1 MKPTRT
7 KQYPEYRIAPYL
19 RRRKPKRHW
28 SEDIRL
34 WRKFELG
41 LGIIAVLALGAA
53 VWGNYQAKDGLEIA
67 QAGLEQA
74 RKEAE
79 ESRIVNAWQI
89 LSNRSPGNIGK
100 KAALETLNNAKEDLQ
115 GIDLSCETMDG
126 MDDKNENCDTPT
138 FLAEVSLPNAN
149 LIGANLSDADL
160 IGANLSDADLWE
172 ANLSDAILLEA
183 NLSDADLW
191 EANLSDA
198 DLWEANLSD
207 AILFRA
213 ILFRANLSDADLW
226 EANLS
231 DAILFRANLSDTD
244 LSEADLS
251 DADLSEAD
259 LSDAYLIGA
268 NLSDADLFEANL
280 SNVNFCDS
288 FLGCAKKLTQPQ
300 IDKAWVWA
308 DRPPIFKAGEHQLD
322 RAPPPLCPV
331 ELRPEYEA
339 NEEIGKPDGC

>member
-7 KQYPEYRIAPYL
+7 KQFPEYRIAPYL

-34 WRKFELG
+34 WRKFEFG
-41 LGIIAVLALGAA
+41 LGIIAILALLASLY
-53 VWGNYQAKDGLEIA
+53 GNYQAYI
-67 QAGLEQA
+67 GLEQA
-74 RKEAE
+74 RNEAE

-89 LSNRSPGNIGK
+89 LSNRSPGNTGK

-160 IGANLSDADLWE
+160 SF
-172 ANLSDAILLEA
+172 ANLSDAILLEANLSDANLWEA

-198 DLWEANLSD
+198 DLSFANLSD
-207 AILFRA
+207 AIL
-213 ILFRANLSDADLW
+213 LEANLSDANLW

-231 DAILFRANLSDTD
+231 NI
-244 LSEADLS
+244 
-251 DADLSEAD
+251 
-259 LSDAYLIGA
+259 
-268 NLSDADLFEANL
+268 
-280 SNVNFCDS
+280 NFCHFYYS
-288 FLGCAKKLTQPQ
+288 CAENLTQAQ
-300 IDKAWVWA
+300 IDTAWAWA
-308 DRPPIFKAGEHQLD
+308 DRPPIFKTEERQLD
-322 RAPPPLCPV
+322 LKPPPLCPIK
-331 ELRPEYEA
+331 LRSEYEA
-339 NEEIGKPDGC
+339 EEETGKPDGC

>member
-89 LSNRSPGNIGK
+89 LSNRSPGNTGK

-115 GIDLSCETMDG
+115 GIDLSCATMDG
-126 MDDKNENCDTPT
+126 MDENTKSCDTPT
-138 FLAEVSLPNAN
+138 FLANLSLPNAN
-149 LIGANLSDADL
+149 LIGANLSHANLWGANLSDANISWVNLSDADL
-160 IGANLSDADLWE
+160 LRANLSHANLWGANLSDAD
-172 ANLSDAILLEA
+172 
-183 NLSDADLW
+183 
-191 EANLSDA
+191 
-198 DLWEANLSD
+198 
-207 AILFRA
+207 
-213 ILFRANLSDADLW
+213 LFRANLSDADFNQ
-226 EANLS
+226 AN
-231 DAILFRANLSDTD
+231 
-244 LSEADLS
+244 
-251 DADLSEAD
+251 
-259 LSDAYLIGA
+259 
-268 NLSDADLFEANL
+268 
-280 SNVNFCDS
+280 
-288 FLGCAKKLTQPQ
+288 
-300 IDKAWVWA
+300 
-308 DRPPIFKAGEHQLD
+308 
-322 RAPPPLCPV
+322 
-331 ELRPEYEA
+331 
-339 NEEIGKPDGC
+339 

>member
-74 RKEAE
+74 RKEAKE
-79 ESRIVNAWQI
+79 NRIFNGWQI
-89 LSNRSPGNIGK
+89 LSSRSSSNTAK
-100 KAALETLNNAKEDLQ
+100 KVALETLNNAEENLI

-138 FLAEVSLPNAN
+138 FLANVWLPNAD
-149 LIGANLSDADL
+149 LIRANLSDA
-160 IGANLSDADLWE
+160 NLS
-172 ANLSDAILLEA
+172 
-183 NLSDADLW
+183 
-191 EANLSDA
+191 
-198 DLWEANLSD
+198 
-207 AILFRA
+207 
-213 ILFRANLSDADLW
+213 RANLSDADLNW
-226 EANLS
+226 ANLS
-231 DAILFRANLSDTD
+231 DAILSFAN
-244 LSEADLS
+244 LS
-251 DADLSEAD
+251 DADLSFAD
-259 LSDAYLIGA
+259 
-268 NLSDADLFEANL
+268 LSDADLFEANL
-280 SNVNFCDS
+280 SDADLSFANLSDAILLDANLSNVSFCHS
-288 FLGCAKKLTQPQ
+288 YVGCAENLTQAQ
-300 IDKAWVWA
+300 IDTAWAWA
-308 DRPPIFKAGEHQLD
+308 DRAPIFKAGEHQRDLQ
-322 RAPPPLCPV
+322 PPLLCPV